1 MRLMTSSASSSG
13 RPADDSVVK
22 MHINELTQLFN
33 SLDPSPFYEKEIDRN
48 AEEYIVRSTQ
58 ELPGKSPV
66 ALVVYLDT
74 TTTAPD
80 EARMLREAIHVHFA
94 RQLQRFR
101 RELRQ
106 LINRGWISLGIGLAF
121 LGTCLI
127 GGEIVSQAIGRSHVT
142 SVLQDSLVIGAW
154 VAMWRPLEIFL
165 YEWWPILGQCRIYDR
180 LSRIP
185 VRILYNG
192 ESTFQRPTPSPD
204 NS

>member
-80 EARMLREAIHVHFA
+80 
-94 RQLQRFR
+94 
-101 RELRQ
+101 
-106 LINRGWISLGIGLAF
+106 
-121 LGTCLI
+121 
-127 GGEIVSQAIGRSHVT
+127 
-142 SVLQDSLVIGAW
+142 
-154 VAMWRPLEIFL
+154 
-165 YEWWPILGQCRIYDR
+165 
-180 LSRIP
+180 
-185 VRILYNG
+185 
-192 ESTFQRPTPSPD
+192 
-204 NS
+204 